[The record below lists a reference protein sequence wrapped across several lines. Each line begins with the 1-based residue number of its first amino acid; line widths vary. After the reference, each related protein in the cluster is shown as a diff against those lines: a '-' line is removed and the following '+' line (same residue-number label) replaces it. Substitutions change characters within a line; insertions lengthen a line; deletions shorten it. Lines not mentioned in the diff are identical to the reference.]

1 MKTIVRYF
9 FQGLLILVPISI
21 CTYIIAVIFI
31 NVGDLLENLGISV
44 HPYVDPIIGLLT
56 VFGFILLVGWVG
68 SSIFIQPFLLLFDRL
83 MEKTP
88 LVKTLYSSVKDL
100 LSAFVGSKKKFD
112 RPVMVTTNKENNIQ
126 QLGFITQTDLHE
138 LGIKEGKVAVYIPM
152 SYSLSGN
159 LLIVPNESV
168 IPIRYHAGETM
179 KFIVSGGV
187 TDLD

>member
-21 CTYIIAVIFI
+21 CAYIIYAIFTK
-31 NVGDLLENLGISV
+31 VGSLLQHLGISV
-44 HPYVDPIIGLLT
+44 HPYVDPVIGITAVL
-56 VFGFILLVGWVG
+56 GFILVVGWIG

-83 MEKTP
+83 VEKTP
-88 LVKTLYSSVKDL
+88 FVKTLYSSVKDL

-112 RPVMVTTNKENNIQ
+112 RPVLVTTNKENNIQ

-138 LGIKEGKVAVYIPM
+138 LGIKDGKVAVYIPM

-159 LLIVPNESV
+159 LWIVPNESIAV
-168 IPIRYHAGETM
+168 VNYSAGETM

>member
-21 CTYIIAVIFI
+21 CAYIIAIIFI
-31 NVGDLLENLGISV
+31 KVGALLQNLGISV
-44 HPYVDPIIGLLT
+44 HPYVDPIIGLAT
-56 VFGFILLVGWVG
+56 VFGFILLVGWIG
-68 SSIFIQPFLLLFDRL
+68 SSIFIQPLLLLFDRL
-83 MEKTP
+83 VEKTP
-88 LVKTLYSSVKDL
+88 FVKTLYSSVKDL
-100 LSAFVGSKKKFD
+100 LAAFVGSKKKFD
-112 RPVMVTTNKENNIQ
+112 RPVLVTTNKENNIQ

-138 LGIKEGKVAVYIPM
+138 LGIKDGKVAVYIPM

-159 LLIVPNESV
+159 LWIVPNESIAV
-168 IPIRYHAGETM
+168 VNYPAGETM

>member
-21 CTYIIAVIFI
+21 CAYIVAVIFLR
-31 NVGDLLENLGISV
+31 VGDLLNKTGITV
-44 HPYVDPIIGLLT
+44 HPYVDPVIGLLV
-56 VFGFILLVGWVG
+56 VFGFILVVGWIG
-68 SSIFIQPFLLLFDRL
+68 SSIFIQPLLLLFDRL

-88 LVKTLYSSVKDL
+88 VVKTLYSSVKDL

-112 RPVMVTTNKENNIQ
+112 RPVLVTINKQSNIQ

-138 LGIKEGKVAVYIPM
+138 LGIKEGKVAVYMPM

-159 LLIVPNESV
+159 LWIVPSENIVAVEH
-168 IPIRYHAGETM
+168 PPGETM